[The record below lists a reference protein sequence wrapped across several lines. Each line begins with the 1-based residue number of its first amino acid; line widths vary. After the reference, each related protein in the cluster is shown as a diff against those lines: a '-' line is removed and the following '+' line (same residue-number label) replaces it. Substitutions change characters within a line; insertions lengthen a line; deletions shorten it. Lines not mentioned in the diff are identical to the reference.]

1 MPGSI
6 GNMAIPVPALKPC
19 YMNYFLNTWIL
30 PTKIGNILTAH
41 LVITYFTLPN
51 PQINSNNGHVDSSNY
66 LPYCDLPATRLQR
79 LRHIRSEYTIAY
91 LKIRYESDSTLDVFE
106 TNVEKISGNCVI
118 MVEKPY
124 DVKITQQTIEGA
136 FAKMLSHC
144 KEHPGTYVLP
154 GYEGVKLSTRLREPL
169 PRIEDDT
176 PLDTPIC
183 HDSKDRS
190 NPEHCA
196 KAFSALHADGQ
207 KQFVEPSGAPTN
219 IAGSTVKSCDVVIF
233 STDGSALDITKE
245 DARAIFYRIVSTCNG
260 KWGAISLETG
270 VDGRNGRLVV
280 LLRPTGK

>member
-1 MPGSI
+1 MLI
-6 GNMAIPVPALKPC
+6 HQII
-19 YMNYFLNTWIL
+19 F
-30 PTKIGNILTAH
+30 LTA
-41 LVITYFTLPN
+41 TYLLHACNAYDTSDPN
-51 PQINSNNGHVDSSNY
+51 IQCVPRIQTGRANCKS
-66 LPYCDLPATRLQR
+66 
-79 LRHIRSEYTIAY
+79 AY

-124 DVKITQQTIEGA
+124 DVKIVEYSLPRCNFPVIRTQQTIEGA